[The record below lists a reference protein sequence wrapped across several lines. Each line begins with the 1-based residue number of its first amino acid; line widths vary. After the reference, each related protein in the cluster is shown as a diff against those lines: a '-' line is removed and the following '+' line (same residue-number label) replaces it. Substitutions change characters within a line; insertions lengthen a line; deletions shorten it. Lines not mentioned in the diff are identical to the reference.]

1 VKSKIKF
8 GLPALVLF
16 CIAVSLIIPMVK
28 KQSLRVGDKAPD
40 FSLPDNKGGL
50 TALSDFKGKKNVV
63 LFFYPKNDTKGCTA
77 EACRFRDEYEDFLS
91 HDTEVLGIS
100 SDSVSSHERFAGK
113 HGFSYPLLSDA
124 GGKVRE
130 SYAVEKTW
138 LLIPGR
144 VTFVID
150 KQGVIRHVFN
160 SQFNPE
166 KHIDEALNIIKS
178 L

>member
-1 VKSKIKF
+1 MNPKLKF
-8 GLPALVLF
+8 GLLALVLCGNAF
-16 CIAVSLIIPMVK
+16 IFIIPMAK
-28 KQSLRVGDKAPD
+28 KHSLRVGDKAPD
-40 FSLPDNKGGL
+40 FTLPDNKGGS
-50 TALSDFKGKKNVV
+50 TSLSDFKGKKNVV

-77 EACRFRDEYEDFLS
+77 EACRFRDEYEAFLS
-91 HDTEVLGIS
+91 LDTEVLGIS
-100 SDSVSSHERFAGK
+100 SDSVSSHQRFAGK

-130 SYAVEKTW
+130 SYGVEKTW

-150 KQGVIRHVFN
+150 KQGTIRHIFN

-166 KHIDEALNIIKS
+166 KHIDEALTMIKS